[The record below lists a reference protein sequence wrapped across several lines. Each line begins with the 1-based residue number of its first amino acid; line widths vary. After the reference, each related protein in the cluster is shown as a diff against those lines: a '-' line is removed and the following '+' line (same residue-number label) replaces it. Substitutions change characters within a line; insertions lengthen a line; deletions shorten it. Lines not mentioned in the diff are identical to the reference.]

1 MKIKTIKLTF
11 ITLSLSLLSISQE
24 ITLYEQFNGR
34 YDFIAIGNTLNLI
47 ENGAFSDCNI
57 LTESDASLELQ
68 ANQTLEAAYLYWA
81 GSGSGDF
88 SVRLNSIEVSAERTF
103 SFTYQSK
110 IFFGGFKNVTE
121 IVQTNM
127 NGNYL
132 LSDLEQIDISEDY
145 CSTGTNFA
153 GWTLL
158 VIYKDDNVQ
167 LNQLNVYDG
176 LQAVPQDIS
185 IELDNINVI
194 NNQGAKIGFIA
205 WEGDSSLAVNET
217 LKMNGTLLS
226 NPPLNPETNAFNG
239 TNSFTGQT
247 DLFNMDIDVYDIQNS
262 VNSGDTSALIQLTS
276 GQDLVMVNSIIT
288 VLNSELPDAT
298 ISLSEQIQSTC
309 INRSIEIDYT
319 VSNFES
325 TAEVPMGTP
334 IAFYINNNLLG
345 QAQTNQDIE
354 INSQVTGV
362 VNFEIDQNYNQN
374 FEITA
379 VVDDLGNG
387 SGILNE
393 IDENNNSYLL
403 EVNDIFSNT
412 NPGFD
417 CPIEPSQG
425 LSPNGDGINDVFHIN
440 GLYDIYIDHSIK
452 IYNRY
457 GTVVF
462 KGNNSNKWD
471 GTSNIGN
478 MSGLLPVGTYFYS
491 LRLNNDDDEKISGW
505 VYLNY

>member
-34 YDFIAIGNTLNLI
+34 YDFIAIGNTLNLV

-226 NPPLNPETNAFNG
+226 NPPLNP
-239 TNSFTGQT
+239 
-247 DLFNMDIDVYDIQNS
+247 
-262 VNSGDTSALIQLTS
+262 
-276 GQDLVMVNSIIT
+276 
-288 VLNSELPDAT
+288 
-298 ISLSEQIQSTC
+298 
-309 INRSIEIDYT
+309 
-319 VSNFES
+319 
-325 TAEVPMGTP
+325 
-334 IAFYINNNLLG
+334 
-345 QAQTNQDIE
+345 
-354 INSQVTGV
+354 
-362 VNFEIDQNYNQN
+362 
-374 FEITA
+374 
-379 VVDDLGNG
+379 
-387 SGILNE
+387 
-393 IDENNNSYLL
+393 
-403 EVNDIFSNT
+403 
-412 NPGFD
+412 
-417 CPIEPSQG
+417 
-425 LSPNGDGINDVFHIN
+425 
-440 GLYDIYIDHSIK
+440 
-452 IYNRY
+452 
-457 GTVVF
+457 
-462 KGNNSNKWD
+462 
-471 GTSNIGN
+471 
-478 MSGLLPVGTYFYS
+478 
-491 LRLNNDDDEKISGW
+491 
-505 VYLNY
+505 

>member
-24 ITLYEQFNGR
+24 ITLYEQFNWR

-57 LTESDASLELQ
+57 LTESDSSLELQ
-68 ANQTLEAAYLYWA
+68 TNQTLEAAYLYWA

-239 TNSFTGQT
+239 TNSFTGKT

-276 GQDLVMVNSIIT
+276 GQDLVMVSGDILHQTIPQNLDKVWLIT
-288 VLNSELPDAT
+288 
-298 ISLSEQIQSTC
+298 QS
-309 INRSIEIDYT
+309 
-319 VSNFES
+319 
-325 TAEVPMGTP
+325 
-334 IAFYINNNLLG
+334 
-345 QAQTNQDIE
+345 
-354 INSQVTGV
+354 
-362 VNFEIDQNYNQN
+362 
-374 FEITA
+374 
-379 VVDDLGNG
+379 
-387 SGILNE
+387 
-393 IDENNNSYLL
+393 
-403 EVNDIFSNT
+403 
-412 NPGFD
+412 FD
-417 CPIEPSQG
+417 
-425 LSPNGDGINDVFHIN
+425 
-440 GLYDIYIDHSIK
+440 
-452 IYNRY
+452 
-457 GTVVF
+457 
-462 KGNNSNKWD
+462 
-471 GTSNIGN
+471 
-478 MSGLLPVGTYFYS
+478 
-491 LRLNNDDDEKISGW
+491 
-505 VYLNY
+505 